1 MKLGHSSNNLND
13 TGQHKKSLLNAKNMT
28 QCLHVSFY
36 TNDEAHACI
45 SLCIC
50 SISTDQIPFLS
61 GDAIRLAWREL
72 TLTNL

>member
-45 SLCIC
+45 SLCE
-50 SISTDQIPFLS
+50 DLRYMFHQHRPDPLPL
-61 GDAIRLAWREL
+61 R
-72 TLTNL
+72 